1 MQNESLLLFS
11 FPRQSNFGEAK
22 VTKSRE
28 QNKINLFIFYAEC
41 IITYLKLIKI
51 IELSQV
57 KVTMFA
63 LANALTKSGNALWRF
78 RTSSRKA
85 NHCGVF
91 HSFLSKKLVR

>member
-1 MQNESLLLFS
+1 MLFS
-11 FPRQSNFGEAK
+11 
-22 VTKSRE
+22 
-28 QNKINLFIFYAEC
+28 LFVRNADMPAGLSFLLIFFM
-41 IITYLKLIKI
+41 
-51 IELSQV
+51 

-63 LANALTKSGNALWRF
+63 LANALIKSGNALWRF

>member
-1 MQNESLLLFS
+1 MKNSMT
-11 FPRQSNFGEAK
+11 NDKEAG
-22 VTKSRE
+22 TK
-28 QNKINLFIFYAEC
+28 KIN
-41 IITYLKLIKI
+41 
-51 IELSQV
+51 

>member
-1 MQNESLLLFS
+1 MLLL
-11 FPRQSNFGEAK
+11 
-22 VTKSRE
+22 
-28 QNKINLFIFYAEC
+28 L
-41 IITYLKLIKI
+41 